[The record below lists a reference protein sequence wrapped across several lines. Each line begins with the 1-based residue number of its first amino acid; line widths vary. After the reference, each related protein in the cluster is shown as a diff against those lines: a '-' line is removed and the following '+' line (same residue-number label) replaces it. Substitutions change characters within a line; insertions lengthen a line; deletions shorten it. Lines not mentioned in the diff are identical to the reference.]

1 MTTHRTSTAIGPGH
15 HDQDRGATLLELM
28 VTVTLMAI
36 VAGLAIATFG
46 AIDVEA
52 AGGCRADERR
62 LESVVEW
69 YFVQRDTDAIVAT
82 GRDHDR
88 FEQTLVDEEFLQAPS
103 TFHDLDAT
111 GAVIPQENSTC

>member
-1 MTTHRTSTAIGPGH
+1 MTTHHTSPATGPDDRH
-15 HDQDRGATLLELM
+15 QDRGATLLELM

-36 VAGLAIATFG
+36 VAGVAIATFG

-69 YFVQRDTDAIVAT
+69 YFAQQATDTIAAT
-82 GRDHDR
+82 GSDHDR
-88 FEQTLVDEEFLQAPS
+88 FERTLVDEEFLQSPS

-111 GAVIPQENSTC
+111 GVITPQENTSC